1 MARSKEGKKDEFYL
15 SEIRSLR
22 KENKSLKQRVKQ
34 LEKAQHIFEE
44 KLEPEEVEPEQ
55 FVSKLQHCK
64 ACGKGK
70 LIEFEI
76 MGKCYGTCNVCQE
89 RVKLRG

>member
-44 KLEPEEVEPEQ
+44 KLEPEEIEPP
-55 FVSKLQHCK
+55 VSKLTTCDD
-64 ACGKGK
+64 CFKGK
-70 LIEFEI
+70 FIEFDL
-76 MGKCYGTCNVCQE
+76 MDKTYGTCNVCGF
-89 RVKLRG
+89 RKRLR